1 MTQASYE
8 NVEKLRGMVFSDPSL
23 KSRVEAAGD
32 EAGMVA
38 ALIAIG
44 SERNIPISQ
53 EDVAAWRAAE
63 VERHQLSE
71 EQLADVA
78 GGTSLKP
85 PPTGVNGGLT
95 PPSLGPKPGQVNPVR
110 AGRSGVAYVS
120 YGDSILCGF
129 CGNSGTSK

>member
-8 NVEKLRGMVFSDPSL
+8 NVEKLRGMVFADPSL

-71 EQLADVA
+71 EQLAGVA

-85 PPTGVNGGLT
+85 PTTGVKGGLT
-95 PPSLGPKPGQVNPVR
+95 PPSLGPKPGQVNPV
-110 AGRSGVAYVS
+110 RSGVAYVS

-129 CGNSGTSK
+129 CGNSGTSR

>member
-8 NVEKLRGMVFSDPSL
+8 NVEKLRGMIFSDPLL

-78 GGTSLKP
+78 GGVSSLLNP
-85 PPTGVNGGLT
+85 PPKGVKGGLT

-110 AGRSGVAYVS
+110 AGVAYVS
-120 YGDSILCGF
+120 YGESILCGF
-129 CGNSGTSK
+129 CGNNGTTK